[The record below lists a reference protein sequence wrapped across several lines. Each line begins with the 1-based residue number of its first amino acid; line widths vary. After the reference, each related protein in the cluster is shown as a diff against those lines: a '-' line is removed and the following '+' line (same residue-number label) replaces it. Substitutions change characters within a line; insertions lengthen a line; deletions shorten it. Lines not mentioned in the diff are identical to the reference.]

1 MKTALINFTLACI
14 AATFLSGCG
23 DTQSGIG
30 KLFSKSNN
38 DAGPDE
44 FAILPTKPLEL
55 PKDLANLPEPD
66 LGGPN
71 LVDPKPKHDAVA
83 ALGGRPDRLDSDRI
97 NGGEGALLAAATR
110 FGTGANIRGVL
121 ATEDKQFRKDN
132 GPKLFERW
140 FGTDI
145 YFRRYE
151 PQTLAARRELARM
164 RRIGARTP
172 TAPPPDEQ

>member
-1 MKTALINFTLACI
+1 MKTALTNLILASV
-14 AATFLSGCG
+14 AATLLSGCG
-23 DTQSGIG
+23 NTQSGIG

-55 PKDLANLPEPD
+55 PTDMANLPEPN

-71 LVDPKPKHDAVA
+71 LVDPKPQHDAVA
-83 ALGGRPDRLDSDRI
+83 ALGGRPERLDSDRVY
-97 NGGEGALLAAATR
+97 GGEGALLAAATR
-110 FGTGANIRGVL
+110 FGTAANIRGVL
-121 ATEDKQFRKDN
+121 AAEDKQFREKN
-132 GPKLFERW
+132 GPKLLERW

-151 PQTLAARRELARM
+151 SQTLAARRELARM

-172 TAPPPDEQ
+172 TAPPPEE